1 MSGNNQ
7 VANAQPNNQDQA
19 QQNPNF
25 FMRTLQVLGYNVPY
39 WVVLVLVILVVYVL
53 YTHGYLNGV
62 LESQNYSV
70 ANGKSNVLAE
80 VGSDVRTPEA
90 VKRIMNMRF

>member
-7 VANAQPNNQDQA
+7 VANAQPNNQEQA
-19 QQNPNF
+19 QKNPSF
-25 FMRTLQVLGYNVPY
+25 FMRTFHVLGYDVPY
-39 WVVLVLVILVVYVL
+39 WVVLVLVVLVVYVL

-62 LESQNYSV
+62 LEVQHLKV
-70 ANGKSNVLAE
+70 ANGESNILKD
-80 VGSDVRTPEA
+80 VGSDIRTPEA

>member
-7 VANAQPNNQDQA
+7 VANAQPNNQDKA
-19 QQNPNF
+19 QQNPSF
-25 FMRTLQVLGYNVPY
+25 FMRTFHVLGYDVPY
-39 WVVLVLVILVVYVL
+39 WVVLVLVVLVVYVL